1 MIVGIGID
9 IVSISRFAGMIERR
23 PGVVDRLFTERES
36 TLADGTRR
44 GPASL
49 AARFAAKEAIAK
61 ALGAPPGLA
70 WHDCEVLVNDAGRP
84 EVHARGTVAA
94 AAEARGIETWHL
106 TLTHDADS
114 AVAQAIAEG
123 SP

>member
-9 IVSISRFAGMIERR
+9 IVGIERFTGMIERR
-23 PGVVDRLFTERES
+23 PGMVGRLFTEREINLES
-36 TLADGTRR
+36 GERR

-61 ALGAPPGLA
+61 ALGAPAGMA
-70 WHDCEVLVNDAGRP
+70 WHDCEIVPDASGRP
-84 EVHARGTVAA
+84 RPELRGTVLAA
-94 AAEARGIETWHL
+94 SERLGIARWHL

-114 AVAQAIAEG
+114 AIAQAIGE